1 MQLFC
6 IMQYTFYVNI
16 LWKMWEWLPTTMYI
30 HIHMLLG
37 TWGTTFNHI
46 ELYII
51 LAFLTKYTV
60 ET

>member
-16 LWKMWEWLPTTMYI
+16 LWKMWEWLPTTTYS
-30 HIHMLLG
+30 HASWALG
-37 TWGTTFNHI
+37 HNIQPHRI
-46 ELYII
+46 IYI